1 MTGVRAIGSFNQ
13 KLMTLMEDIE
23 YRRVESIEDLE
34 EVAALRRRAYE
45 PVGLAPDKHSIM
57 IDKEDFAANA
67 HVIGV
72 YYLEQLVATMRIH
85 HVTSQQQDGLAM
97 KQFPEVVGPM
107 LDAGMSVVD
116 PLKFAA
122 DPILIKEVPGLAY
135 LTVRTALMASEYY
148 KADHCLAIIRSN
160 HRAFYRRFL
169 NFNPL
174 AEPKYNAYLDCDLDI
189 YGGHIKQTLPSIKK
203 RYPFFNSTAFEQK
216 RMFAPLSEINLPPLS
231 IIPQVQSFYG

>member
-1 MTGVRAIGSFNQ
+1 
-13 KLMTLMEDIE
+13 MEDVE

-34 EVAALRRRAYE
+34 EVASLRRRAYE

-57 IDKEDFAANA
+57 IDDEDFAENA

-72 YYLEQLVATMRIH
+72 YYLEQLVVTMRIH
-85 HVTSQQQDGLAM
+85 HVTSRHHDGLAM

-107 LDAGMSVVD
+107 LDAGMSVID

-122 DPILIKEVPGLAY
+122 DPVLIKEFPGLAY
-135 LTVRTALMASEYY
+135 LTIRTALMASEYY
-148 KADHCLAIIRSN
+148 QADHLLAIIRAN

-169 NFNPL
+169 NFSPL
-174 AEPKYNAYLDCDLDI
+174 AEPKWNDYLSCDLDI